1 MKYLNYIHGRGV
13 EVFIDSLRKIPIAH
27 ASDVAEYASIQTG
40 QIKSYPKY
48 VKPTQYSLTGKLTTD
63 ELTKRRKLEYL
74 NAINSEVLLVLG
86 SEHDAIYGNITN
98 VRTDRIKKGVSAFSA
113 TIKASARAI
122 SDIVYEAENLYT
134 DGGTTVAD
142 EDASGGGAVTLSAV
156 MAYVQIAITQS
167 AYALPP
173 GEYKAFVRTKSTAQI
188 DNDMRL
194 GVLNVTDGLIR
205 GMFLSTPAANYSL
218 YETGTFTITSDDV
231 GDTIG
236 IIAEKATTTAN
247 TISIDFIGFARV

>member
-86 SEHDAIYGNITN
+86 SEHDAVYGNITN
-98 VRTDRIKKGVSAFSA
+98 VKTNRIKSGVSSVSA
-113 TIKASARAI
+113 TITASGRAI
-122 SDIVYEAENLYT
+122 SDLAYEAE
-134 DGGTTVAD
+134 DVQGTGEVD
-142 EDASGGGAVTLSAV
+142 VSDSDASGGTATQLSTQYDDV
-156 MAYVQIAITQS
+156 YTEVTQS
-167 AYALPP
+167 DFALPEGDYKVFVRAKDTAQVADDLKLEMYNQTDSTSIGSTTKTLTADYAL
-173 GEYKAFVRTKSTAQI
+173 
-188 DNDMRL
+188 
-194 GVLNVTDGLIR
+194 
-205 GMFLSTPAANYSL
+205 
-218 YETGTFTITSDDV
+218 YESGTITVAADDV
-231 GDTIG
+231 GDTIR
-236 IIAEKATTTAN
+236 IVAEKATGTTN